1 MNVES
6 KTQLCSAS
14 STAILHLYQNIQH
27 FLWLDKM
34 DENYSLMVFLINF
47 TMGMREPSNQFL
59 DMNLNT
65 LKIDA

>member
-1 MNVES
+1 
-6 KTQLCSAS
+6 
-14 STAILHLYQNIQH
+14 
-27 FLWLDKM
+27 M